1 MAAGPPSPGSSVSAA
16 AYPDSPV
23 ELPARLQAGAMR
35 RRFWGV
41 LNCLYAGAFGAL
53 AAAAAKLAFG
63 SQVNIGLRALGLI
76 AMASTNSLMW
86 TMFSRGLSFSMSS
99 AAASVTV
106 TFSNILSSG
115 GLGVRPLTIS
125 HREMPDQPQA
135 PDHLTAWRVGALAP
149 VRGR

>member
-1 MAAGPPSPGSSVSAA
+1 MSAA

-63 SQVNIGLRALGLI
+63 SQVWPGAARSGRLGR
-76 AMASTNSLMW
+76 MAPK
-86 TMFSRGLSFSMSS
+86 RGPDL
-99 AAASVTV
+99 
-106 TFSNILSSG
+106 
-115 GLGVRPLTIS
+115 LGELVHTHPVLV
-125 HREMPDQPQA
+125 PPPYPA
-135 PDHLTAWRVGALAP
+135 PDS
-149 VRGR
+149 